1 MNPDQTVT
9 LGSILFEIKTMKV
22 DKRMTIV
29 MNGWKIK
36 IKLKFPNIS
45 LTWIFFSFSRLF
57 LTMATL
63 NIHWQIQM
71 GFREFARNPHYFIFM
86 ENFQKNQRKVTL
98 KAPITTSRLFCHL
111 LKSFISLLI
120 KHCGPRSDC
129 SYWSRLIWVHTVFF
143 YT

>member
-45 LTWIFFSFSRLF
+45 LTWIFFLIFQAFSDHGNPEY
-57 LTMATL
+57 TVADPD
-63 NIHWQIQM
+63 

-86 ENFQKNQRKVTL
+86 ENFQKNQRKLTL

-111 LKSFISLLI
+111 LKSFISVDPDLTAPI
-120 KHCGPRSDC
+120 GAD
-129 SYWSRLIWVHTVFF
+129 
-143 YT
+143 

>member
-63 NIHWQIQM
+63 NIQWQIQM
-71 GFREFARNPHYFIFM
+71 GLGGSLETPIISYSWRIFRKIR
-86 ENFQKNQRKVTL
+86 EN
-98 KAPITTSRLFCHL
+98 
-111 LKSFISLLI
+111 
-120 KHCGPRSDC
+120 
-129 SYWSRLIWVHTVFF
+129 
-143 YT
+143 